1 MRSYPMTKID
11 VADDL
16 PRWQIDDEHLVS
28 IDTWL
33 SDAGA
38 AIDRDKGS
46 ASIRGDGN
54 FMTMNSGGLL
64 CYGRD
69 LSRRHRIY
77 DAQIAVALVDY
88 QQRLSTDARWDQS
101 KTKSW
106 EQ

>member
-1 MRSYPMTKID
+1 MLPTIFRDGRSITSISCPSIPGFPSPE
-11 VADDL
+11 L
-16 PRWQIDDEHLVS
+16 PY
-28 IDTWL
+28 
-33 SDAGA
+33 
-38 AIDRDKGS
+38 RDKGS

-64 CYGRD
+64 CYGRN